1 VILQLADLLSKEH
14 SLEVRSIMGP
24 RSVLVTW
31 DQLTLSANK
40 DKPDAPIATPWPHA
54 DALAEA
60 ILLGGTEQIVV
71 DSLPTPPASEED
83 YLEEEYKKRH
93 KKHKRSPPS
102 SLLAVMGAVGAV
114 GVAALLMYGAGKTG
128 ISL

>member
-60 ILLGGTEQIVV
+60 ILLG